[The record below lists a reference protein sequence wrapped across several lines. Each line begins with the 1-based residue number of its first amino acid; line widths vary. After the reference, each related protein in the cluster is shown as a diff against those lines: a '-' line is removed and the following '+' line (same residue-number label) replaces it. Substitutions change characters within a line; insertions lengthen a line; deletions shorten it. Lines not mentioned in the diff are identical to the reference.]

1 MAARNLPDT
10 GEFFISCANL
20 IENAGRQLSSAIV
33 SGGLL
38 TMVQLLKKPEFL
50 LRHQNEFE
58 RTLSSLHPRVGEIYR
73 SLPALQKVVTDLTYF
88 SNHVSFLRSHS

>member
-33 SGGLL
+33 SRGLL
-38 TMVQLLKKPEFL
+38 TMV
-50 LRHQNEFE
+50 
-58 RTLSSLHPRVGEIYR
+58 
-73 SLPALQKVVTDLTYF
+73 
-88 SNHVSFLRSHS
+88 